1 MRESRAQSPNSVVR
15 RTAADTTSSRQ
26 GTTGTYARILNRP
39 FGAPASSESLPNV
52 KTLGYSRPSLRDK
65 NRPFRVAVLA
75 APLFLLPLLSLT
87 LTGCGTFDKPTA
99 AKFASVVIEGHTPA
113 QIRDAATRVFAEHG
127 YKVIT
132 TKTNLI
138 CEKEASSTDNV
149 VYGNWMGGEP
159 VWLRVKITIVTLSDG
174 IYRLQSLAFHVR
186 DKGSFAFEEEVQVS
200 KMSSRPYRKLFQEVA
215 ARLRGPPP

>member
-1 MRESRAQSPNSVVR
+1 MVFS
-15 RTAADTTSSRQ
+15 
-26 GTTGTYARILNRP
+26 RP
-39 FGAPASSESLPNV
+39 FGTFLSLESQPDV
-52 KTLGYSRPSLRDK
+52 ETLGYYQTSLRDA
-65 NRPFRVAVLA
+65 R
-75 APLFLLPLLSLT
+75 APQASNYCSHLRGWRYVFLLLLPALALA

-99 AKFASVVIEGHTPA
+99 AKFASVIIEGHTPA
-113 QIRDAATRVFAEHG
+113 QIRDAATRVFAEQG
-127 YKVIT
+127 FKVIT

-159 VWLRVKITIVTLSDG
+159 VWLRIRVTIVTLSDG
-174 IYRLQSLAFHVR
+174 IYRLQCVAFHVR

-200 KMSSRPYRKLFQEVA
+200 KMASHPYRKSLEEVA